1 ISKNPA
7 LMDVQSARPDPYHR
21 RARLN
26 ADQLVPLL
34 VEVSQSAAQRLQN
47 IFHAQPL
54 MLPLVDRRVF
64 QVEHY
69 SRRTRVE
76 HFHYEVGIV
85 RRPCHLVSLVLA
97 PLRQLNSPAVPY
109 CFSGIEVCRLVV
121 VMRLRQ
127 NPLSIFNQLLLPR
140 SKTFVQRGEK
150 FQKTL
155 WQVALRNKLSRR
167 AVNTESNQRISVH
180 G

>member
-1 ISKNPA
+1 
-7 LMDVQSARPDPYHR
+7 MDVQSARPDPNHR
-21 RARLN
+21 RTRLDAN
-26 ADQLVPLL
+26 QLVSLL

-64 QVEHY
+64 QVKHH
-69 SRRTRVE
+69 SRRARVE
-76 HFHYEVGIV
+76 HFHYEVSVICW
-85 RRPCHLVSLVLA
+85 PCHLISLILA
-97 PLRQLNSPAVPY
+97 PLWQLNSPAVSY
-109 CFSGIEVCRLVV
+109 RFSGIEVCRFIV